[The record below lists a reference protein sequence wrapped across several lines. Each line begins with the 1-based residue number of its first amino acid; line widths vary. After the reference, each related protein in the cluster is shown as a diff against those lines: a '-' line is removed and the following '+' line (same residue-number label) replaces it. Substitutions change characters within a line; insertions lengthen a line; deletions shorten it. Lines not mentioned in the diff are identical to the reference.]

1 LRGGDRI
8 AYECRGR
15 WWLVAPRSDA
25 RSARGLARRLR
36 DTVNSAVSR
45 RGLALEATIGFAVC
59 PGDGRDAATLA
70 AHADLG
76 AYVARNA
83 GRSR

>member
-1 LRGGDRI
+1 
-8 AYECRGR
+8 
-15 WWLVAPRSDA
+15 
-25 RSARGLARRLR
+25 
-36 DTVNSAVSR
+36 
-45 RGLALEATIGFAVC
+45 VC

-83 GRSR
+83 GRSL